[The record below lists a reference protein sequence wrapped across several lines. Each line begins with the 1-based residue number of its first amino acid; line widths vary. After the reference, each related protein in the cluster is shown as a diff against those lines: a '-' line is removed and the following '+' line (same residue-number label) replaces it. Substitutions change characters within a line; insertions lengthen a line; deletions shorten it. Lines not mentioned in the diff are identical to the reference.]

1 MKKQTIPALLLVVLV
16 LAGCL
21 SVPAE
26 AVDGGYWKQN
36 IRGKSLL
43 ILGDSYCAGYGL
55 ERREDAWPYQMAD
68 TWNLAYYDHA
78 ISGSTFASGPN
89 SSAPMV
95 ERVREITREPLDII
109 IVQGASNDWSHNIP
123 VGETDSRDPETA
135 MGALNVILDTLEDT
149 HPEATLVCFT
159 PWISNGTKND
169 LGLETS
175 DYRDAMI
182 ALCQA
187 RDILCYDASDD
198 QANGIRMASE
208 EFRAEYCLTPTDRW
222 HMNPK
227 GQAMFAPVFSAWLQN
242 TLYGPVDVADQFA
255 DLIPASEELRSA
267 AGTLAERGIMRG
279 TSETLFS
286 PARMATR
293 ETLAVTLYRMAGSP
307 SVEPIPFS
315 DVHSNQD
322 AISWAVKYD
331 ILLEDG
337 AVHPKRSL
345 TRQELAAALYR
356 YYTVIA
362 EKEVTTLHGVG
373 GYPDRDALAD
383 NAASAFGWALQQGMF
398 SAEDGYLRPGALVSR
413 GQLAVA
419 LAKLLEITA

>member
-26 AVDGGYWKQN
+26 AVDGGYWKQS

-187 RDILCYDASDD
+187 RDIPVSYTH
-198 QANGIRMASE
+198 
-208 EFRAEYCLTPTDRW
+208 LTLPT
-222 HMNPK
+222 
-227 GQAMFAPVFSAWLQN
+227 
-242 TLYGPVDVADQFA
+242 
-255 DLIPASEELRSA
+255 
-267 AGTLAERGIMRG
+267 
-279 TSETLFS
+279 
-286 PARMATR
+286 
-293 ETLAVTLYRMAGSP
+293 
-307 SVEPIPFS
+307 
-315 DVHSNQD
+315 
-322 AISWAVKYD
+322 
-331 ILLEDG
+331 
-337 AVHPKRSL
+337 
-345 TRQELAAALYR
+345 
-356 YYTVIA
+356 IA
-362 EKEVTTLHGVG
+362 
-373 GYPDRDALAD
+373 
-383 NAASAFGWALQQGMF
+383 
-398 SAEDGYLRPGALVSR
+398 
-413 GQLAVA
+413 
-419 LAKLLEITA
+419 